1 MKKKYYY
8 FKYLYFFLIFL
19 FFLSS
24 CSTVKISKEDK
35 EGNVNASFQKIKV
48 YPSTT
53 YREHIYQM
61 EIEDLYQLWESEDLV
76 FVINL
81 KIKKSSK
88 RKDLPTFNSL
98 QIVGGSYLKIL
109 DQKEESPTKR
119 KVYFSYTLGEIKKAI
134 QNKEN
139 LILSVNKGEL
149 FFIISNRQLNDLYK
163 GLVKG
168 GFILD
173 L

>member
-1 MKKKYYY
+1 MLKKIHNRY
-8 FKYLYFFLIFL
+8 FYLLLLFL
-19 FFLSS
+19 FFS

-35 EGNVNASFQKIKV
+35 EGNVNAFFQKIKV
-48 YPSTT
+48 YPNTN
-53 YREHIYQM
+53 YRKHTYQM
-61 EIEDLYQLWESEDLV
+61 ELEDLYQLWESDNLV

-81 KIKKSSK
+81 KEKNSSK
-88 RKDLPTFNSL
+88 RKGIPSFESL
-98 QIVGGSYLKIL
+98 EIIGGRSLKIL
-109 DQKEESPTKR
+109 NQKEISPTKK
-119 KVYFSYTLGEIKKAI
+119 KVYFAYTLDEVKKAI
-134 QNKEN
+134 DQNKN

-163 GLVKG
+163 QLIKK